1 MKIVAL
7 GLRGFPN
14 VMGGVETH
22 CEQLY
27 PRIRVIAPDIQITA
41 LARAPYVPA
50 DRSEFKDVKVRPIPA
65 ITNPYLEA
73 VTHTFLGVLY
83 ARFSERADVLHIHAI
98 GPGLL
103 VPFAKI
109 LGMSVVFTHHG
120 QDYSRCKWNG
130 AAKMAL
136 RLGEA
141 LAVRFA
147 DRIIAVSRPIARSLT
162 TQYPAL
168 SKKICSIPN
177 GAAVELGHE
186 SKNLAALD
194 ALRRF
199 GLEQGGYAMT
209 VARLVPEKGIHNL
222 LDAASGLPQGMKLV
236 IVGGAQMRSAYS
248 ENLLARA
255 SDRVIFTGELP
266 REAIASLYANTALF
280 VLASYHEGL
289 PIAALEAL
297 SLGARVLLSDIAAN
311 KDLDLPPENYFP
323 VGDVVALRTKFGA
336 IADIC
341 PANADAILEKYDWMA
356 IARETV
362 QVFRAAAARSSFGDV
377 GLDAAGGVVS

>member
-27 PRIRVIAPDIQITA
+27 PRIREIAPDIQITA

-50 DRSEFKDVKVRPIPA
+50 DRSEFKTVKVRPIPA

-73 VTHTFLGVLY
+73 LTHTFLGLLY

-103 VPFAKI
+103 VPLAKF

-120 QDYSRCKWNG
+120 QDYSRSKWNG

-141 LAVRFA
+141 LAVRSA
-147 DRIIAVSRPIARSLT
+147 DRVIAVSRPVVRSLT
-162 TQYPAL
+162 TRYPAL
-168 SKKICSIPN
+168 SQNIYWIPN
-177 GAAVELGHE
+177 GAAVELGHD
-186 SKNLAALD
+186 SINLASA

-199 GLEQGGYAMT
+199 GLEPGRYAMT
-209 VARLVPEKGIHNL
+209 VARLVPEKGIHDL
-222 LDAASGLPQGMKLV
+222 VDAASGLPPGMKLV

-248 ENLLARA
+248 EGLLARA
-255 SDRVIFTGELP
+255 SDQVVFTGELP
-266 REAIASLYANTALF
+266 REAIAPLYANTALF
-280 VLASYHEGL
+280 ALASHHEGL

-297 SLGARVLLSDIAAN
+297 SAGARVLLSDIAAN

-323 VGDVVALRTKFGA
+323 VGDVTALREKFGG

-341 PANADAILEKYDWMA
+341 PADADAIVEKYDWMA
-356 IARETV
+356 IAGETV
-362 QVFRAAAARSSFGDV
+362 QVFRAAAARSSLDDV
-377 GLDAAGGVVS
+377 GVDAPVAS

>member
-1 MKIVAL
+1 MKVVAL
-7 GLRGFPN
+7 GLRGIPN

-27 PRIRVIAPDIQITA
+27 PRIRMIAPDIQIIA
-41 LARAPYVPA
+41 LARAPYAPA
-50 DRSEFKDVKVRPIPA
+50 DRFEFKDVKVRPIPA

-73 VTHTFLGVLY
+73 ITHTFLGLLY

-103 VPFAKI
+103 VPLAKI

-120 QDYSRCKWNG
+120 QDYSRGKWNG
-130 AAKMAL
+130 VAKMAL

-141 LAVRFA
+141 LAVRFS
-147 DRIIAVSRPIARSLT
+147 DRTIAVSRPIARSLT
-162 TQYPAL
+162 TRYPAL

-177 GAAVELGHE
+177 GAAVQLGRDLK
-186 SKNLAALD
+186 SFAALD

-199 GLEQGGYAMT
+199 GLEQGEYAMT
-209 VARLVPEKGIHNL
+209 VARLVPEKGIHDL
-222 LDAASGLPQGMKLV
+222 VDAASGLPPGMKLV

-248 ENLLARA
+248 EGLLARA
-255 SDRVIFTGELP
+255 SDQVIFTGELP
-266 REAIASLYANTALF
+266 REAIAPLYANTALF
-280 VLASYHEGL
+280 ALASHHEGL

-297 SLGARVLLSDIAAN
+297 SAGARVLLSDIAAN

-323 VGDVVALRTKFGA
+323 VGDVTALREKFGG
-336 IADIC
+336 IAGIC
-341 PANADAILEKYDWMA
+341 PADADAIVEKYDWMA

-362 QVFRAAAARSSFGDV
+362 QVFRAAAARSSLDDV
-377 GLDAAGGVVS
+377 GVDAPVAS